1 MGVREWLKTGLLVC
15 LLGAIIGI
23 TAMLRRNHPAD
34 VYTRQCDC
42 ATSLSTAAA
51 ARQKTMENAPNYYP
65 HRGTK
70 LLSYQPPGNGWN
82 NQRIALENA
91 LVLAKLLNRTLV
103 VHPLAPHDLGSR
115 LKAGRH
121 AGYVSYN
128 MLNESDLLPLSQFM
142 DLDLMNQLVPVIEVK
157 TSHPKFIREHSHL
170 RWKNICHSI
179 GFGYWVDR
187 PPQTEE
193 EMELFTRQKFIPF
206 GAWRRK
212 CPNEQERSEQD
223 TSPIVRFVSDIVN
236 DPAEM
241 LYFEQGTLFG
251 IHIRFTTIEMALEA
265 QRWVVRYVRY
275 NKNVWGRVRKV
286 AAVMGRNYNAVQ
298 VRRRGHLNRRLPHSY
313 WLDKMMEKN
322 FSKMVPVYVA
332 TDELNLSWFKPF
344 TKAGYTLYFAKD
356 FTEILNFTAVSSS
369 LRNDLLGIHEQCLCE
384 AAVQFV
390 PSPASTFDALILR
403 HRGEVATRNGLMV
416 DTLHTYWLGHQTVG
430 TSHWNQTHTH
440 SQFKVL

>member
-1 MGVREWLKTGLLVC
+1 MSVREWLKTGLLVC
-15 LLGAIIGI
+15 LLVAIIGI
-23 TAMLRRNHPAD
+23 TAMLRRNHSTD
-34 VYTRQCDC
+34 VYTRPCDC

-65 HRGTK
+65 HRATK

-91 LVLAKLLNRTLV
+91 LVLARLLNRTLV

-115 LKAGRH
+115 LKAGRYP
-121 AGYVSYN
+121 GYVSYN

-142 DLDLMNQLVPVIEVK
+142 DLELMNQLVPVIEVK

-170 RWKNICHSI
+170 HWKNICHST
-179 GFGYWVDR
+179 GFGYWVDC
-187 PPQTEE
+187 PQTEE
-193 EMELFTRQKFIPF
+193 EMELFTRQKFTPF
-206 GAWRRK
+206 GAWRKK

-223 TSPIVRFVSDIVN
+223 SSPIVRFVSDLVN

-241 LYFEQGTLFG
+241 LY
-251 IHIRFTTIEMALEA
+251 
-265 QRWVVRYVRY
+265 
-275 NKNVWGRVRKV
+275 
-286 AAVMGRNYNAVQ
+286 
-298 VRRRGHLNRRLPHSY
+298 S
-313 WLDKMMEKN
+313 
-322 FSKMVPVYVA
+322 
-332 TDELNLSWFKPF
+332 NLSPRQE
-344 TKAGYTLYFAKD
+344 LYFAKD
-356 FTEILNFTAVSSS
+356 FTEMLNFTTVSSS
-369 LRNDLLGIHEQCLCE
+369 LRNDLGIHEQCLCE

-430 TSHWNQTHTH
+430 TSYWNQTHTH
-440 SQFKVL
+440 P